1 MQVGLSYTEM
11 DLKAMIRNI
20 IFDFGGV
27 LLDWN
32 PRYLYRKYFGNE
44 REMEYFLTE
53 VCTLERNS
61 ELDCGEPFA
70 EWVKKYQSEY
80 PRYAEAIEIYH
91 TRWPEMLRG
100 QIPEGVALLRDMKSA
115 GYGIYGLTNWSAET
129 IGYAYEAFGDLKP
142 LFDGIVV
149 SGEEKTLKPG
159 PEIYRIL
166 LDRYGLKAEECVFL
180 DDSRKNV
187 DGAIAVGINGIL
199 YDDIARVRSGLSGLL
214 K

>member
-1 MQVGLSYTEM
+1 
-11 DLKAMIRNI
+11 MIKNI

-32 PRYLYRKYFGNE
+32 PRYLYKDYFRDG
-44 REMEYFLTE
+44 REMEHFLAD
-53 VCTLERNS
+53 VCTPERNS
-61 ELDCGEPFA
+61 ELDCGFPFA
-70 EWVKKYQSEY
+70 EWVRKYQKMYPEY
-80 PRYAEAIEIYH
+80 SEAIALYH
-91 TRWPEMLRG
+91 TGWPKMLG
-100 QIPEGVALLRDMKSA
+100 GLLPDGAALLRDMKSA

-129 IGYAYEAFGDLKP
+129 ICYAYEAFGDMKP

-166 LDRYGLKAEECVFL
+166 LDRYGLKADECVFL
-180 DDSRKNV
+180 DDSRKN
-187 DGAIAVGINGIL
+187 IETAVALGIKGVL
-199 YDDIARVRSGLSGLL
+199 YDNALRVKEELSALL

>member
-1 MQVGLSYTEM
+1 
-11 DLKAMIRNI
+11 MIKNI

-32 PRYLYRKYFGNE
+32 PRYLYKDYFRDG
-44 REMEYFLTE
+44 REMEHFLAD
-53 VCTLERNS
+53 VCTPERNS
-61 ELDCGEPFA
+61 ELDCGVPFV
-70 EWVKKYQSEY
+70 EWVKKYQAMYPEY
-80 PRYAEAIEIYH
+80 SEAIALYH
-91 TRWPEMLRG
+91 TGWPKMLG
-100 QIPEGVALLRDMKSA
+100 GLLPDGVALLRDMKSA

-142 LFDGIVV
+142 LFDGIIV

-166 LDRYGLKAEECVFL
+166 LDRYSLRPEECVFL
-180 DDSRKNV
+180 DDSRQNV
-187 DGAIAVGINGIL
+187 DGAIAVGINGVL
-199 YDDIARVRSGLSGLL
+199 YDDIARVRSELSGLL

>member
-1 MQVGLSYTEM
+1 
-11 DLKAMIRNI
+11 MIKNI

-32 PRYLYRKYFGNE
+32 PRYLYKDYFRDGL
-44 REMEYFLTE
+44 EMEHFLAD
-53 VCTLERNS
+53 VCTPERNS
-61 ELDCGEPFA
+61 ELDCGVPFVD
-70 EWVKKYQSEY
+70 WVKKYQAMYPEY
-80 PRYAEAIEIYH
+80 SEAIALYH
-91 TRWPEMLRG
+91 TGWPKMLG
-100 QIPEGVALLRDMKSA
+100 GLLPDGAALLRDMKSA

-129 IGYAYEAFGDLKP
+129 ICYAYEAFGDLKP

-166 LDRYGLKAEECVFL
+166 LDRYRLKADECVFL
-180 DDSRKNV
+180 DDSRKNIEAA
-187 DGAIAVGINGIL
+187 DALGIKGIL
-199 YDDIARVRSGLSGLL
+199 YDDITRVRSELSESL

>member
-1 MQVGLSYTEM
+1 M
-11 DLKAMIRNI
+11 MIKNI

-32 PRYLYRKYFGNE
+32 PRYLYKDYFRDG
-44 REMEYFLTE
+44 REMEHFLAD
-53 VCTLERNS
+53 VCTPERNS
-61 ELDCGEPFA
+61 ELDCGFPFS
-70 EWVKKYQSEY
+70 EWVRKYQKMYPEY
-80 PRYAEAIEIYH
+80 SEAIALYH
-91 TRWPEMLRG
+91 TGWPKMLG
-100 QIPEGVALLRDMKSA
+100 GLLPDGAALLRDMKSA

-129 IGYAYEAFGDLKP
+129 ICYAYEAFGDMKP

-166 LDRYGLKAEECVFL
+166 LDRYGLTADECVFL
-180 DDSRKNV
+180 DDSRKNIETA
-187 DGAIAVGINGIL
+187 DALGIKGIL
-199 YDDIARVRSGLSGLL
+199 YDNALRVKEDLSALL

>member
-1 MQVGLSYTEM
+1 M
-11 DLKAMIRNI
+11 MIKNI

-32 PRYLYRKYFGNE
+32 PRYLYKDYFRDG
-44 REMEYFLTE
+44 REMEHFLAD
-53 VCTLERNS
+53 VCTPERNS
-61 ELDCGEPFA
+61 ELDCGFPFA
-70 EWVKKYQSEY
+70 EWVRKYRKMCPEY
-80 PRYAEAIEIYH
+80 SEAIALYH
-91 TRWPEMLRG
+91 TGWPKMLG
-100 QIPEGVALLRDMKSA
+100 GLLPDGAALLRDMKSA

-129 IGYAYEAFGDLKP
+129 ICYAYEAFGDMKP

-166 LDRYGLKAEECVFL
+166 LDRYGLKADECVFL
-180 DDSRKNV
+180 DDSRKN
-187 DGAIAVGINGIL
+187 IETAVALGIKGVL
-199 YDDIARVRSGLSGLL
+199 YDNALRVKEELSALL

>member
-1 MQVGLSYTEM
+1 
-11 DLKAMIRNI
+11 MIKNI

-32 PRYLYRKYFGNE
+32 PRYLYKDYFRDG
-44 REMEYFLTE
+44 REMRHFLDN

-61 ELDCGEPFA
+61 ELDCGVPFVD
-70 EWVKKYQSEY
+70 WVKKYQAMYPEY
-80 PRYAEAIEIYH
+80 SEAIALYH
-91 TRWPEMLRG
+91 TGWPKMLG
-100 QIPEGVALLRDMKSA
+100 GLLSDGVVLLRDMKAA

-129 IGYAYEAFGDLKP
+129 ICYAYEAFGDLKP

-187 DGAIAVGINGIL
+187 DGAIAVGINGVL
-199 YDDIARVRSGLSGLL
+199 YDDIARVRSELSGLL

>member
-1 MQVGLSYTEM
+1 
-11 DLKAMIRNI
+11 MIKNI

-32 PRYLYRKYFGNE
+32 PEYLYKDYFKDG
-44 REMEYFLTE
+44 REMRHFLDN

-61 ELDCGEPFA
+61 ELDCGVPFVD
-70 EWVKKYQSEY
+70 WVKKYQAMYPEY
-80 PRYAEAIEIYH
+80 SEAIALYH
-91 TRWPEMLRG
+91 TGWPKMLG
-100 QIPEGVALLRDMKSA
+100 GLLPDGATLLRDMKSA

-159 PEIYRIL
+159 PEIFRIL
-166 LDRYGLKAEECVFL
+166 LARYGLKAEECVFL

-187 DGAIAVGINGIL
+187 DGAIAVGINGVL
-199 YDDIARVRSGLSGLL
+199 YDDIARVRSELSGLL

>member
-1 MQVGLSYTEM
+1 
-11 DLKAMIRNI
+11 MIKNI

-32 PRYLYRKYFGNE
+32 PEYLYKDYFKDG
-44 REMEYFLTE
+44 REMRHFLDN

-61 ELDCGEPFA
+61 ELDCGVPFVD
-70 EWVKKYQSEY
+70 WVKKYQAMYPEY
-80 PRYAEAIEIYH
+80 SEAIALYH
-91 TRWPEMLRG
+91 TGWPKMLG
-100 QIPEGVALLRDMKSA
+100 GLLPDGVALLRDMKAA

-129 IGYAYEAFGDLKP
+129 ICYAYEAFGDMKR

-166 LDRYGLKAEECVFL
+166 LDRYSLRSEECVFL

-199 YDDIARVRSGLSGLL
+199 YDDITRVRSELSGLL

>member
-1 MQVGLSYTEM
+1 M
-11 DLKAMIRNI
+11 MIKNI

-32 PRYLYRKYFGNE
+32 PRYLYKDYFRDG
-44 REMEYFLTE
+44 REMEHFLAD
-53 VCTLERNS
+53 VCTPERNS
-61 ELDCGEPFA
+61 ELDCGFQFA
-70 EWVKKYQSEY
+70 EWVRKYRKMYPEY
-80 PRYAEAIEIYH
+80 SEAIALYH
-91 TRWPEMLRG
+91 TGWPKMLG
-100 QIPEGVALLRDMKSA
+100 GLLPDGAALLRDMKSA

-129 IGYAYEAFGDLKP
+129 ICYAYEAFGDMKP

-166 LDRYGLKAEECVFL
+166 LDRYGLKADECVFL
-180 DDSRKNV
+180 DDSRKN
-187 DGAIAVGINGIL
+187 IETAVALGIKGVL
-199 YDDIARVRSGLSGLL
+199 YDNALRVKEELSALL

>member
-1 MQVGLSYTEM
+1 M
-11 DLKAMIRNI
+11 MIKNI

-32 PRYLYRKYFGNE
+32 PRYLYKDYFRDG
-44 REMEYFLTE
+44 REMEHFLAD
-53 VCTLERNS
+53 VCTPERNS
-61 ELDCGEPFA
+61 ELDCGFPFA
-70 EWVKKYQSEY
+70 EWVRKYRKMYPEY
-80 PRYAEAIEIYH
+80 SEAIALYH
-91 TRWPEMLRG
+91 TGWPKMLG
-100 QIPEGVALLRDMKSA
+100 GLLPDGAALLRDMKSA

-129 IGYAYEAFGDLKP
+129 ICYAYEAFGDMKP

-166 LDRYGLKAEECVFL
+166 LDRYGLKADECVFL
-180 DDSRKNV
+180 DDSRKN
-187 DGAIAVGINGIL
+187 IETAVALGIKGVL
-199 YDDIARVRSGLSGLL
+199 YDNALRVKEELSALL